1 MIELYERTVK
11 AEIKKCLRSIIAA
24 SLLSIS
30 AGVICRNSAYSDWNA
45 IPGITAELM
54 NSSFSDQAESQK
66 DPVFSQPEEKF
77 FTVTEPDTVLYRLRE
92 KTGELRGYK
101 ILPIGTMLR
110 GVENTGEFLIC
121 GYEDYEGQFCVSLN
135 NVAEGLYYVL
145 PENGLDLRFLLPDA
159 EYDILFATERNIT
172 GHAMY
177 PAIPMLERKTA
188 YMLQQA
194 NAAFKEDGF
203 AVKLYD
209 TYRPKSAQFEL
220 YDIVQDSRF
229 IANPYENNSFHQV
242 GRAVDMSLIEL
253 KTGKELEMPTPMHT
267 FNVSASRFNSDT
279 WTETARKNVE
289 YMTNIMIECGFR
301 TISTE
306 WWHFENGEEGDYMD
320 PYLDYSSLPLL
331 PADEYGDCIFPN

>member
-1 MIELYERTVK
+1 MIELNEMKVK
-11 AEIKKCLRSIIAA
+11 AEIKQCLRSIVAA

-30 AGVICRNSAYSDWNA
+30 AGIICRNSAYSDWNVF
-45 IPGITAELM
+45 PGSTAELM
-54 NSSFSDQAESQK
+54 SSSFSDQTGYKGEAV
-66 DPVFSQPEEKF
+66 PYQPEEKY

-92 KTGELRGYK
+92 KNGELRGYK
-101 ILPIGTMLR
+101 ILPIGTIL
-110 GVENTGEFLIC
+110 GGIESIDEFLIC
-121 GYEDYEGQFCVSLN
+121 SYEDYEGQFCVSLN
-135 NVAEGLYYVL
+135 NVAEGLYYAL
-145 PENGLDLRFLLPDA
+145 PENGLDLRFLIPDV

-188 YMLQQA
+188 HMLRQA
-194 NAAFKEDGF
+194 NAAFNKDGF

-279 WTETARKNVE
+279 WTETARKNVD
-289 YMTNIMIECGFR
+289 YMTNIMIQCGFR